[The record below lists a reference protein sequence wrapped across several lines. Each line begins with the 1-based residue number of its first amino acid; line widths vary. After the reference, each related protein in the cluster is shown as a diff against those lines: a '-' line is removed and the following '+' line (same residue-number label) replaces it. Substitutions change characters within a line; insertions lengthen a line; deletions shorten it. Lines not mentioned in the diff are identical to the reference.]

1 MNQAKRGDRVN
12 VHYAGRLE
20 DDRVFANA
28 NGGEPFEFTIGAYSR
43 L

>member
-1 MNQAKRGDRVN
+1 MNQAKRGNRVK

-20 DDRVFANA
+20 DDRVFANSK
-28 NGGEPFEFTIGAYSR
+28 GGEPFEFTIGAYSR

>member
-12 VHYAGRLE
+12 VHYTGRLE
-20 DDRVFANA
+20 NDEVFANSK
-28 NGGEPFEFTIGAYSR
+28 GGEPFEFTIGAYSR